1 MTDPKQAGVSIR
13 NVKKNY
19 GDVQVIRD
27 LSVEIHAG
35 EFLVFVGPSG
45 CGKSTLLRM
54 IAGLEGFEA
63 GEIRIND
70 RPVNDLHPSKRDI
83 AMVFQEYALY
93 PHMSVRKNMGFGL
106 KMRGYP
112 EQEVQR
118 RIDEAAAVLQI
129 QPLLERKPRELS
141 GGQRQRVAMGRAIVR
156 NPQVFLF
163 DEPLSNLDAK
173 LRVDMRSEIKAL
185 HQRLKTT
192 SVYVTHDQVEA
203 MTMAD
208 RIVVLNKGEIEQ
220 LGTPLELYNAPV
232 SRFVASFLGSPP
244 MNFLPVT
251 VVGGQIALPG
261 GSSMAHAG
269 GGAGACELGI
279 RPENLSIVAAD
290 GAPVRGEVTLIEPL
304 GADTLITVK
313 SGEQRLI
320 VRVIGAS
327 PLQLGAS
334 VGLSWNPR
342 DHHLF
347 EGESGLRMT

>member
-27 LSVEIHAG
+27 LSVEIQAG

-54 IAGLEGFEA
+54 IAGLEGFES

-118 RIDEAAAVLQI
+118 RIEEAAAILQI

-232 SRFVASFLGSPP
+232 SCFVASFLGSPP

-251 VVGGQIALPG
+251 VGGGRIQLPG
-261 GSSMAHAG
+261 GASIAHEG
-269 GGAGACELGI
+269 GGTGAADLGI
-279 RPENLSIVAAD
+279 RPENLTIVADDA
-290 GAPVRGEVTLIEPL
+290 ALVRGEVTLIEPL

-313 SGEQRLI
+313 SGEQRMI

-327 PLQLGAS
+327 ALKLGAA
-334 VGLSWNPR
+334 VGLAWNPR

-347 EGESGLRMT
+347 EGASGQRMT